1 MHFLCKLARVHGVLR
16 TRYPYFPSPAV
27 RHLTGRIQF
36 CKVRR
41 MLVWSSVLLQRP
53 GSRVSR
59 LVGNAIVRL
68 AIVRLEDA
76 PADGRG
82 VQSGLR
88 MRAIRPW
95 RAGGPWISEEY
106 CNVLKCLPGL
116 PAQRR
121 EPQVRLLPGATDAL
135 LSSGPLLPDRDVA
148 LQDQTFEGASVAMRA
163 PRARRPRAVDSGLRS
178 SGASKRHIL
187 VVANIHRQIA
197 HRHARK

>member
-41 MLVWSSVLLQRP
+41 MLVWSSALLQRP

-68 AIVRLEDA
+68 EDA
-76 PADGRG
+76 SADGRG

-95 RAGGPWISEEY
+95 RAGGPRISEEY

-135 LSSGPLLPDRDVA
+135 LSSAPLLPDRDVA